1 METKRASAGGWLMS
15 ASLALLLVVGCT
27 PPARDT
33 RTTPSDAAA
42 PPPREEGR
50 VPAEAPADRSEPSDL
65 VHTVRWKGESL
76 SIIAKWYTGK
86 AGNWRRLAEHNPL
99 NDPDRI
105 GIGDRISVPA
115 PLLRTREPLPRDFVK
130 RHVRTPKEAD
140 PSEEPEPSRPVEA
153 PAPEDEG
160 PELFGPK
167 DLKNE

>member
-1 METKRASAGGWLMS
+1 METKRMTSRRWLMS
-15 ASLALLLVVGCT
+15 ASLALLLLVGCT
-27 PPARDT
+27 PSALLT
-33 RTTPSDAAA
+33 RTPPPDAAA

-50 VPAEAPADRSEPSDL
+50 APAEEPMGRAEPSDL

-105 GIGDRISVPA
+105 GIGDRISVPG

-130 RHVRTPKEAD
+130 RHVRTSTKDD
-140 PSEEPEPSRPVEA
+140 PSEDPEPSRPVEA
-153 PAPEDEG
+153 PTPEDEG

-167 DLKNE
+167 DLKND